1 MCSRERERRHLPPNK
16 LTKFERERERAICR
30 ASKALFQF
38 YLLQR
43 FLKSNSVERKRKR
56 ARVRVGERE
65 NICVRER

>member
-16 LTKFERERERAICR
+16 LTKFERERAICR